1 MTLTFAQPLFII
13 AGLITC
19 TLAFVYLR
27 VSAVKRRKALARFA
41 RPEITTRLTANVSQ
55 GRRNIKN
62 TLFLLAVFCCFL
74 ALARPQYGDN
84 WIEVRQKGID
94 ILIAVDTS
102 RSMLARDITPNRL
115 VRAKLAIKDFVARL
129 EGDRIGLMPFA
140 GTSFLMCPLTTDY
153 SAFLTSLDAISPD
166 TIPVGGTDLAGVI
179 TSADKILEG
188 ESNHKI
194 LILVTD
200 GEDLE
205 GTVMQAA
212 ELAAQ
217 THMTIYTVG
226 VGTSEG
232 ELIPN
237 IDGSKGTFIKD
248 DAGNFVR
255 SRLDETML
263 TKIAEITGGL
273 YVPLGTMGQGFTTI
287 YQQKLELVPQEEHH
301 ERMERRPIERFY
313 WPLALAIFLLAME
326 FLLSGRKPSRSFGLP
341 LIKTAGRRLFKRKE
355 LLIVLL
361 LFPGYLPQI
370 ANGSTGDELYQ
381 AGDFEQAELEYIKEL
396 AEEPDNVRLQ
406 FNLGDAQYKAGAY
419 EKAIAS
425 YTQALQSDD
434 LGLQAQSYYNLG
446 NARYRLGKA
455 SLEKDSEHTMELY
468 RQAIEDYEGSLALN
482 PEDKDAAFNRD
493 LVKKQLEELEKQQQ
507 EKEKKEDQQNKD
519 NKEEQDKKQKEE
531 DKQSQS
537 GQDSSQKDSKEQ
549 EEKSG
554 EQSQDQ
560 DKKSG
565 DDQSAEDSK
574 EAESPQKKE
583 ESGDKEGHKND
594 KNDNKANADD
604 EQKRQEKQGA
614 QANNDAPDNKP
625 GQPGGMMSKADQ
637 ERRQLGKM
645 TMQEAQDLLDAL
657 EGEEGR
663 LNFIPQGER
672 RSNKHPLKN
681 W

>member
-19 TLAFVYLR
+19 TLAFGYLR

-41 RPEITTRLTANVSQ
+41 RPEITTRLTSNVSH
-55 GRRNIKN
+55 GRRKIKDI
-62 TLFLLAVFCCFL
+62 LFLLAVFCCFL
-74 ALARPQYGDN
+74 ALARPQYGDD
-84 WIEVRQKGID
+84 WIEVKQKGID

-102 RSMLARDITPNRL
+102 KSMLAGDIQPNRL
-115 VRAKLAIKDFVARL
+115 ARAKLAIKDFTARL

-153 SAFLTSLDAISPD
+153 SAFLTSLDAVSSD

-179 TSADKILEG
+179 LSADKVLEG

-194 LILVTD
+194 LIMVTD

-205 GTVMQAA
+205 GTVMEAA
-212 ELAAQ
+212 ELTAK

-248 DAGNFVR
+248 NAGNFVR

-263 TKIAEITGGL
+263 TKISEITGGL

-287 YQQKLELVPQEEHH
+287 YQQKLRLVPEEKHH

-313 WPLALAIFLLAME
+313 WPLALAMFLLAME

-355 LLIVLL
+355 LLIVFL
-361 LFPGYLPQI
+361 LFPGYLPQM
-370 ANGSTGDELYQ
+370 ANGSTGDELYK
-381 AGDFEQAELEYIKEL
+381 AGDFKQAELEYIKEL
-396 AEEPDNVRLQ
+396 VKEPNNVRIQ

-446 NARYRLGKA
+446 NARYRSGKT
-455 SLEKDSEHTMELY
+455 SLETDPEHTMELY
-468 RQAIEDYEGSLALN
+468 RQAIENYEGSLVLN
-482 PEDKDAAFNRD
+482 PEDTDAAFNRD
-493 LVKKQLEELEKQQQ
+493 LVKKQLEELEKQQEKQKQ
-507 EKEKKEDQQNKD
+507 ENQEDKENQ
-519 NKEEQDKKQKEE
+519 EEQDKDKEQKEE

-537 GQDSSQKDSKEQ
+537 GQDSDQ
-549 EEKSG
+549 EEKNG

-560 DKKSG
+560 DKQSG
-565 DDQSAEDSK
+565 DEQSAEDSK
-574 EAESPQKKE
+574 ESDSPENQEASKPKEEQKNKQNGNKTNGEDEQEEQDKQGTPATNESPE
-583 ESGDKEGHKND
+583 
-594 KNDNKANADD
+594 
-604 EQKRQEKQGA
+604 
-614 QANNDAPDNKP
+614 NNP
-625 GQPGGMMSKADQ
+625 GQTGGMSKADQ

-645 TMQEAQDLLDAL
+645 TTQEAQDLLDAL

-672 RSNKHPLKN
+672 RSNEHPLKN